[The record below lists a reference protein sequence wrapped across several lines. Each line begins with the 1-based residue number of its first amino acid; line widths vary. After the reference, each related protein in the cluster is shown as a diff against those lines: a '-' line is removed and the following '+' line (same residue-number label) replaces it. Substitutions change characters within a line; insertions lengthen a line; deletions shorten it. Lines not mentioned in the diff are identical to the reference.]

1 MPALAEELLH
11 GVLDRMPVARLALR
25 DHDDQPEAL
34 PVVIARAAGALWFPI
49 DGKPKRSG
57 AGLSRLARLERA
69 PRVMLLFD
77 HYGEDWSA
85 LWWLRLSC
93 MAEIVRDG
101 HADWAAAVAA
111 LTLKYPQYATVPMFK
126 DEAIMVRLE
135 WSKIGW
141 WQAAPDGIARWLDAH
156 A

>member
-1 MPALAEELLH
+1 MPALAEDLLH

-34 PVVIARAAGALWFPI
+34 PVVIARAAEALWFPI

-69 PRVMLLFD
+69 PQAMLLFD
-77 HYGEDWSA
+77 HYAEDWSA

-93 MAEIVRDG
+93 VAAIVRPGDP
-101 HADWAAAVAA
+101 DWASAVSA
-111 LTLKYPQYATVPMFK
+111 LTVKYPQYATVPMFK
-126 DEAIMVRLE
+126 DEAIMVRLA

-141 WQAAPDGIARWLDAH
+141 WQAAPDGIARWLGAS